1 MPENAGGAIGA
12 TSVGG
17 VVSERCAKPND
28 RGTTGV
34 GGANGVPNRTAEG
47 GGFRTVC
54 QTERPRDHRWW
65 RRERGA
71 KPNGRGGG
79 GGANGVLN
87 RTAEEEVVK
96 ASRGGRW
103 YARDPRVE
111 ERTHTPL
118 HDEAKEG
125 LTFGVPAHSL
135 GKIRWLEWLSKVW
148 VLILWYIE
156 RASGTRACQVLG
168 RQDTK

>member
-1 MPENAGGAIGA
+1 
-12 TSVGG
+12 
-17 VVSERCAKPND
+17 
-28 RGTTGV
+28 
-34 GGANGVPNRTAEG
+34 
-47 GGFRTVC
+47 
-54 QTERPRDHRWW
+54 
-65 RRERGA
+65 
-71 KPNGRGGG
+71 
-79 GGANGVLN
+79 
-87 RTAEEEVVK
+87 VK

-148 VLILWYIE
+148 VDRVEVAVWILFLVGV
-156 RASGTRACQVLG
+156 SGVTVIPRG
-168 RQDTK
+168 TG